1 MDELKTEEAHLLLDV
16 FQYIKHITNEETE
29 KTRIIEDN
37 KRKYEKNNSN
47 SNSEQGCFLK
57 STVLFCRDQRSLDDS
72 LSNTSLAISLK
83 KTLR

>member
-37 KRKYEKNNSN
+37 KRKYEKNVQFQFGTRLLFEVDSFIL
-47 SNSEQGCFLK
+47 SGSEIA
-57 STVLFCRDQRSLDDS
+57 R
-72 LSNTSLAISLK
+72 
-83 KTLR
+83 